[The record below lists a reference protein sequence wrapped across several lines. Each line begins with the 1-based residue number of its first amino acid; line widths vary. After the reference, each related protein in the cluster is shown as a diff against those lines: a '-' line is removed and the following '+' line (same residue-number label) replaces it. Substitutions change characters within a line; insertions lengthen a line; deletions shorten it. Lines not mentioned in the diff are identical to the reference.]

1 MKTYSNSL
9 NKIFKSP
16 LFKALFIVCMFFSFL
31 FVRTVNS
38 EKVEAVDIKID
49 NSKSDVT
56 KTISWNGVDGE
67 NGLDIPVS
75 VSSAVNRTYVEY
87 GSTNCMIG
95 YKTKTPTIYFRVK
108 AASST
113 GVTCRTSTDSTTVA
127 SYMYI
132 WVYFRRGSVESES
145 YEFRVDSTNALDN
158 DIKITLNINGASAI
172 SQFHDGPQAY
182 WTTTLGNSYYATS
195 LTDAYVSSSSK
206 TMDFAVIVKNRVY
219 TGAPSVYLYNSTSY
233 YSTSLGQFTCTALS
247 TLSGYAS
254 THYCELIGVSLTEG
268 VHSWQVRAWHKNGAK
283 ARNDTSWN
291 TGSFTVDLTYP
302 EVSST
307 SLKGTSALAQLW
319 TNSQSFSAV
328 VSYKDN
334 YLINSAAIHEGNS
347 VIHSTTSTTGINS
360 SVSLA
365 SNTEGEHT
373 LTVVVCDQAENC
385 VYAGFVMYYD
395 KTAPVIDN
403 LSTSSGT
410 IGKDGNRY
418 ITGSSFSTST
428 EYSDDMGIGKLEK
441 TSTCT
446 YSGTTYGLTS
456 DYPNFNPS
464 GTCDISS
471 TSVSYTSKRS
481 VYIRVYDFAGNYVT
495 QYLYFYKIDTTRKI
509 TISGFSIRGYGALV
523 DNWMGPQ
530 SLTSG
535 DMALFY
541 TLSNSSYI
549 NKDYMLV
556 RDEENLGLLWLWTD
570 LVQSATGIVD
580 TITSGKY
587 FSLDDDYGGV
597 KSVAQWYE
605 KIEHGDSHEIS
616 FTLKNIYGQTTKVTT
631 IITFD
636 FTSPTTPSVSNTS
649 SGSWTNQDVTLT
661 PSGSTDTGSGVY
673 TYKYGTSSSS
683 TTTSTTGVKFTTER
697 DSYYYF
703 RAYDKAGNYS
713 SYTSTRV
720 RIDKTKPSNS
730 LSVTNSSS
738 GEWTNQNVVL
748 EITGATDTGT
758 YKSGAYKV
766 QYSYDQSS
774 WMEDWDSDSTI
785 SKVKGTWSAER
796 NNTVYFRVLDLA
808 GNISNV
814 SSSTTKVRIDK
825 TNPNGSLTISNT
837 SSSNWTN
844 QDVTLTIS
852 GATDTAHASVNSGIS
867 YYQFSYDGT
876 NWAAKS
882 ELGDGTGHYNTSTG
896 AKDTWS
902 AERDNTVYFRA
913 CDLAGNCTKYSQ
925 TTKVRIDKTNPTMSN
940 IGNSYNNTWT
950 NQDVTVTVS
959 GGADTS
965 GNYNSG
971 FSKYQYSTDNSS
983 WSNTVTKTFTS
994 EMNATVYYRPCDVA
1008 GNCGSSKST
1017 TLKIDKTKP
1026 KFTLSNTSG
1035 GSWTNQ
1041 NVTLTPSAGADTGT
1055 YQSGFSIYQ
1064 YSTNNSSWST
1074 VTAGKSYSAE
1084 QNSTYY
1090 FRACDVAGNCL
1101 SKSSAVKIDK
1111 TNPSQ
1116 PGITNSSSGNWTNKD
1131 VTLTATGGADT
1142 GTYQSGF
1149 SHYQYSTNN
1158 SSWST
1163 LSTTTYTTEQNK
1175 TYYYR
1180 ACDNAGNCGSSKSSN
1195 VKIDKSEPVG
1205 TITVDKNAKTAT
1217 IEITDAWS
1225 IADSQ
1230 SKVGS
1235 NYKYFLSKELN
1246 LTKAQVQ
1253 AIPDD
1258 AWLSPETTGANGT
1271 TIPMNVSSGKY
1282 YLYVKVSNAIKDSA
1296 TNTVAIKGLDD
1307 QYSYYTTKG
1316 NYVIYRQLVD
1326 INSTN
1331 YGDDSSSFDE
1341 DDMNKEMNGSIASLG
1356 AQVIIMDRIIM
1367 VTFASEATLPDGF
1380 TMVTINNVLSTVG
1393 YELVTVDRSKTYDFE
1408 GSYPFEDVLIAKLD
1422 ANNKASEVEVMDL
1435 IVIITAPQVGNSG
1448 ASTNVIEQ
1456 GEEIGNVAVS
1466 FISDVEFNVEKEIIH
1481 NGVKVNKI
1489 DTNNPGV
1496 YEVRYTAIDVM
1507 GRVNKVKRTLVVKEG
1522 VKEEVEVKVE
1532 EIKETPEIITPV
1544 VVNNAPVEVQ
1554 SEANAN
1560 RKVVENVQVEMRIE
1574 NKEEVK
1580 GYKKRKEV
1588 KEEKKSDLTFKL
1600 FSKWFFK
1607 VYDG

>member
-9 NKIFKSP
+9 NRIFKSP
-16 LFKALFIVCMFFSFL
+16 LLKTVFIVMAFFAFL
-31 FVRTVNS
+31 FVGTQEVDAAGCGSKGTTYSTSSGGSWSSNTFTITNEGYAYIRFKNIAS
-38 EKVEAVDIKID
+38 EGLFGTSFELWYAQIKID
-49 NSKSDVT
+49 GTEIAKVALNNDYCNGTTTLYFDDSYTSVT
-56 KTISWNGVDGE
+56 
-67 NGLDIPVS
+67 
-75 VSSAVNRTYVEY
+75 SS
-87 GSTNCMIG
+87 S
-95 YKTKTPTIYFRVK
+95 
-108 AASST
+108 
-113 GVTCRTSTDSTTVA
+113 TVA
-127 SYMYI
+127 SVGKGGGSSSAWINIPYSKISSGSSIYVATADNWAEI
-132 WVYFRRGSVESES
+132 TSSITFTIKDGDAPSAPTWVSNSSGGSWTNQNVEVSVGGSEDYFSGIGKYQYSYNQSTWYNDWDSGWLNKGTWSAERNNTVYFRAC
-145 YEFRVDSTNALDN
+145 DNA
-158 DIKITLNINGASAI
+158 
-172 SQFHDGPQAY
+172 
-182 WTTTLGNSYYATS
+182 GNCSG
-195 LTDAYVSSSSK
+195 VSSK
-206 TMDFAVIVKNRVY
+206 TTTIRIDK
-219 TGAPSVYLYNSTSY
+219 TAPS
-233 YSTSLGQFTCTALS
+233 LS
-247 TLSGYAS
+247 TYGIYGAAS
-254 THYCELIGVSLTEG
+254 F
-268 VHSWQVRAWHKNGAK
+268 AN
-283 ARNDTSWN
+283 
-291 TGSFTVDLTYP
+291 
-302 EVSST
+302 
-307 SLKGTSALAQLW
+307 LW
-319 TNSQSFSAV
+319 TNSQTILATILGQDDASGIGYIEFYEGSTYLGWAYGSV
-328 VSYKDN
+328 V
-334 YLINSAAIHEGNS
+334 EG
-347 VIHSTTSTTGINS
+347 VLT
-360 SVSLA
+360 LA
-365 SNTEGEHT
+365 SDTEGEHT
-373 LTVVVCDQAENC
+373 ITVYLYDV
-385 VYAGFVMYYD
+385 AGNYIICQFTLYYD
-395 KTAPVIDN
+395 KTAPEVDF
-403 LSTSSGT
+403 STSAGT
-410 IGKDGNRY
+410 IGTNSGRY
-418 ITGSSFSTST
+418 IVDNSISVTTT
-428 EYSDDMGIGKLEK
+428 YSDDMKGIPALVL
-441 TSTCT
+441 SSFCT
-446 YSGTTYGLTS
+446 FSSGSVITGTAESFSPTT
-456 DYPNFNPS
+456 
-464 GTCDISS
+464 TCDLSS
-471 TSVSYTSKRS
+471 FAIDFETEHTATIV
-481 VYIRVYDFAGNYVT
+481 VYDIAGNAT
-495 QYLYFYKIDTTRKI
+495 AASFTFYKIDESRKI
-509 TISGFSIRGYGALV
+509 KITSFNILSYAAT
-523 DNWMGPQ
+523 DYNWIGPR

-535 DMALFY
+535 YLAPIY
-541 TLSNSSYI
+541 TLSNAGYI
-549 NKDYMLV
+549 NNNSMAL
-556 RDEENLGLLWLWTD
+556 RDASVTSFG
-570 LVQSATGIVD
+570 GILFIKIPYFIDGAKVS
-580 TITSGKY
+580 SGTYVKLPDDSSV
-587 FSLDDDYGGV
+587 FSLNMTIDE
-597 KSVAQWYE
+597 WYE
-605 KIEHGDSHEIS
+605 KVSHGATHT
-616 FTLKNIYGQTTKVTT
+616 FTITFKNIYGQSTSKSVSV
-631 IITFD
+631 TFD
-636 FTSPTTPSVSNTS
+636 FTTPTTPSVANTS
-649 SGSWTNQDVTLT
+649 GGNWTNQNVTLT
-661 PSGSTDTGSGVY
+661 PSGSTDTGSGVNLY
-673 TYKYGTSSSS
+673 RYGSG
-683 TTTSTTGVKFTTER
+683 TSTTSSNVNGSLTLSAEQ
-697 DSYYYF
+697 DQYYYF

-713 SYTSTRV
+713 SYASTRV
-720 RIDKTKPSNS
+720 RIDKTNPTMSSVSN
-730 LSVTNSSS
+730 TSS
-738 GEWTNQNVVL
+738 GNWTNQNVTL
-748 EITGATDTGT
+748 TPGGGADTGT
-758 YKSGAYKV
+758 YQSGFSHY
-766 QYSYDQSS
+766 QYSSNNSS
-774 WMEDWDSDSTI
+774 WSSTLTTAFSAEQNSTYYYRPCDVAGNCGSSMSSNVKIDKTKPSGTI
-785 SKVKGTWSAER
+785 SVSSTSGGNWTNQNVTVTVKGATDPLSNGVSSGLKQYDWTSGSGWNKFYTQSNITDQTNGYAAAMWSGE
-796 NNTVYFRVLDLA
+796 TDFTLTPRVCDNA
-808 GNISNV
+808 GNCLTGTA
-814 SSSTTKVRIDK
+814 TTKVRIDK
-825 TNPNGSLTISNT
+825 TNPNGSLTIENT

-925 TTKVRIDKTNPTMSN
+925 TTKVRIDKTNPT
-940 IGNSYNNTWT
+940 
-950 NQDVTVTVS
+950 
-959 GGADTS
+959 
-965 GNYNSG
+965 
-971 FSKYQYSTDNSS
+971 
-983 WSNTVTKTFTS
+983 
-994 EMNATVYYRPCDVA
+994 
-1008 GNCGSSKST
+1008 
-1017 TLKIDKTKP
+1017 
-1026 KFTLSNTSG
+1026 FTLSNTSG

-1041 NVTLTPSAGADTGT
+1041 NVTLTPSNGADTGT

-1090 FRACDVAGNCL
+1090 FRACDVAGNCI

-1116 PGITNSSSGNWTNKD
+1116 PGITNSSNGNWTNKD

-1142 GTYQSGF
+1142 GTYKSGF

-1163 LSTTTYTTEQNK
+1163 LSTTTYTAEQNK

-1258 AWLSPETTGANGT
+1258 AWLSPETTGENGT

-1356 AQVIIMDRIIM
+1356 AQVIIMDRIVM
-1367 VTFASEATLPDGF
+1367 VTFANEATLPDGF

-1393 YELVTVDRSKTYDFE
+1393 YKLVTVDRSKTYDFE
-1408 GSYPFEDVLIAKLD
+1408 GSHPFEDVLIAKLD
-1422 ANNKASEVEVMDL
+1422 ENNKTSEVEVMDL

-1522 VKEEVEVKVE
+1522 IKEEVEVKVE

-1554 SEANAN
+1554 PEANAN

-1574 NKEEVK
+1574 NKDEVK